1 MTEFLEAAY
10 GAVASD
16 LAQARALPG
25 PAYADPA
32 VFAAEQARVFAT
44 SWIAVARAS
53 ELAEPGVYRV
63 VDVAGAPVVVVRD
76 ESGAIRVLSNVCRH
90 RGMPVM
96 EGAGTAKSLT
106 CPYHLWRYGLDGRL
120 ASATAMAE
128 SQVFDRAACAL
139 PEIASCLWEG
149 WVFANLDGKAPP
161 LAPQLARLTQ
171 RLEGLNVA
179 GMVTAT
185 VVEFDSPWNWKVMVE
200 NFMESYHHIG
210 PHAGTLQRSNPAL
223 GTYDGDGDHLY
234 SVLENP
240 PADSENAS
248 LLVGAIFPFTL
259 IAFSETGTPSGV
271 WYEMDRI
278 SHANFRL
285 RVHFLAPPEVAADPS
300 RAGAFRDAFVAIHLE
315 DIPAC
320 EGVQRGVTSPLYA
333 PGPLSHLEASLLR
346 FHRFLKARMAP

>member
-1 MTEFLEAAY
+1 MSLTSKTIVIGLAAAAMTGAAAAAPDPWA
-10 GAVASD
+10 GVPAAERPAPGTPNLSGIW
-16 LAQARALPG
+16 AMPAPIRALK
-25 PAYADPA
+25 
-32 VFAAEQARVFAT
+32 T
-44 SWIAVARAS
+44 
-53 ELAEPGVYRV
+53 
-63 VDVAGAPVVVVRD
+63 
-76 ESGAIRVLSNVCRH
+76 
-90 RGMPVM
+90 
-96 EGAGTAKSLT
+96 T
-106 CPYHLWRYGLDGRL
+106 
-120 ASATAMAE
+120 
-128 SQVFDRAACAL
+128 
-139 PEIASCLWEG
+139 
-149 WVFANLDGKAPP
+149 DGKAPP

-223 GTYDGDGDHLY
+223 GTYEGDGDHLY

-300 RAGAFRDAFVAIHLE
+300 RASAFRDAFVAIHLE